1 MVAPLTEHIS
11 KIVHE
16 RLGRVLDAAAVGIP
30 TEHQFL
36 AFRKIALD
44 EFGKQGLLPELDA
57 LVRQHHGQARTGQA
71 DTAGKEVPR

>member
-30 TEHQFL
+30 TEHQFQ

-44 EFGKQGLLPELDA
+44 EFGNQGLLPELEA
-57 LVRQHHGQARTGQA
+57 LIIKQHGQARRGQA
-71 DTAGKEVPR
+71 DTAGKEVP

>member
-1 MVAPLTEHIS
+1 MVAPLTERIS

-44 EFGKQGLLPELDA
+44 EFGNQGLLPELEA
-57 LVRQHHGQARTGQA
+57 LIAKQHGQARRGQA
-71 DTAGKEVPR
+71 DTAGKEVP

>member
-30 TEHQFL
+30 TEHQFQ
-36 AFRKIALD
+36 AFRKIALN
-44 EFGKQGLLPELDA
+44 EFGNQGLLPELEA
-57 LVRQHHGQARTGQA
+57 LIIKQHGQARRGQA
-71 DTAGKEVPR
+71 HTAGKEVP

>member
-30 TEHQFL
+30 TEHQFQ
-36 AFRKIALD
+36 AFRKIALN
-44 EFGKQGLLPELDA
+44 EFGNQGFLPELDA
-57 LVRQHHGQARTGQA
+57 LLKQHGQARRGQA
-71 DTAGKEVPR
+71 DIAGKEVP